1 MKESIERKKKNQN
14 LSSFNK
20 SSSKQKSNDEITS
33 KDKLITN
40 FFKKSLNINVNNEN
54 NSEMNEINANYDL
67 ITGNSIEIINDVIPN
82 EFRNESQKESLNSCF
97 SNEKSKNPDK
107 CINNSAG
114 LLENIG
120 EINISKLSIKPPIN
134 KSKQIKNS
142 ILFQEMSESK
152 DSKLLNK
159 KRRNSEHTKCK
170 F

>member
-1 MKESIERKKKNQN
+1 MKESIESKKKNQN
-14 LSSFNK
+14 LSSCNK
-20 SSSKQKSNDEITS
+20 SSSKQKLIDEITS

-40 FFKKSLNINVNNEN
+40 FFKKSLNINVNKEN
-54 NSEMNEINANYDL
+54 NSEMSNINSKYDL
-67 ITGNSIEIINDVIPN
+67 IAQNNMEIKNELIPSG
-82 EFRNESQKESLNSCF
+82 FTNESRKESLNSCL
-97 SNEKSKNPDK
+97 SSEKSKNPDK